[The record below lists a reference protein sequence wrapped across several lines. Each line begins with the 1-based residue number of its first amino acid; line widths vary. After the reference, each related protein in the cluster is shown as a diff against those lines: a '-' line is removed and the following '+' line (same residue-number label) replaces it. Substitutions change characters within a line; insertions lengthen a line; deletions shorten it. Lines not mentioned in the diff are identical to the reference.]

1 MGIASAPAMTNLLAI
16 IAAADE
22 EASGG
27 GLFSFALLPLM
38 LLAMYFIIIRPNS
51 KKRKQQMSLQSS
63 LSVGDE
69 VMTTSGMIGTITGED
84 GPDRFWLEIDDD
96 VQIRI
101 ARGGIQGQFDAG
113 DSTDKN
119 DGSDDDVVDEA
130 TSAESADQ
138 D

>member
-1 MGIASAPAMTNLLAI
+1 MTNLLAI
-16 IAAADE
+16 IATADE

-84 GPDRFWLEIDDD
+84 GPERFWLEIDDD
-96 VQIRI
+96 VQVRI
-101 ARGGIQGQFDAG
+101 ARGGIQGKFE
-113 DSTDKN
+113 
-119 DGSDDDVVDEA
+119 DGESSD
-130 TSAESADQ
+130 AESSDEVDAPAFGEPDADVQ
-138 D
+138 SADKPADRD

>member
-1 MGIASAPAMTNLLAI
+1 MTNLLAI
-16 IAAADE
+16 IATADE

-51 KKRKQQMSLQSS
+51 KKRKQQISLQSS

-101 ARGGIQGQFDAG
+101 ARGGIQGQFDSG

-119 DGSDDDVVDEA
+119 DGSDDDAVDEA

>member
-1 MGIASAPAMTNLLAI
+1 MTNLLAI
-16 IAAADE
+16 IASADE

-84 GPDRFWLEIDDD
+84 GPERFWLEIDDD
-96 VQIRI
+96 VQVRI
-101 ARGGIQGQFDAG
+101 ARGGIQGKFEGDESNEASDGDAEE
-113 DSTDKN
+113 
-119 DGSDDDVVDEA
+119 VADEA
-130 TSAESADQ
+130 PAIDPADR